1 MDISNI
7 IIISLLFFINSLLT
21 LLNIFNLLGAHN
33 LFLIPRICGIL
44 LYSQVSMLF
53 INNIVD
59 NIASIA
65 AILRPVKDDIAA
77 KTAEDTIKAH
87 KEAMEVELYDE

>member
-1 MDISNI
+1 MRVMI
-7 IIISLLFFINSLLT
+7 IT
-21 LLNIFNLLGAHN
+21 L
-33 LFLIPRICGIL
+33 
-44 LYSQVSMLF
+44 V
-53 INNIVD
+53 
-59 NIASIA
+59 IASIA